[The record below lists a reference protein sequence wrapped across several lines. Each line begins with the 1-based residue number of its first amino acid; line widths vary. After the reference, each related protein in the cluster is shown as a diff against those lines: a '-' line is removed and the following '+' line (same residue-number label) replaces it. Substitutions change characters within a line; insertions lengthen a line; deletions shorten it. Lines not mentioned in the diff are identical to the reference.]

1 MAHGMRRAKRI
12 LETNMARPMWRGVVS
27 FGMVSIP
34 VALYPAVQDKD
45 IALHQ
50 VHRKCG
56 SRIKYQKWCPVDQEV
71 VPPDEIEKAYEV
83 SKGRYVLVEDE
94 DIESLPIPTKHT
106 ITVGAFVDAA
116 EIDPLYFDKPYYLEP
131 EETGKKPYALLRKA
145 LEEKGMAALGKV
157 ALRNR
162 ESLTLLRASGGRI
175 MLETLHFPDEIREQA
190 HEGGDVKVD
199 EKELKMALSLV
210 DLLTEEFD
218 PKKYHDEYREALVE
232 RIEAKA
238 HGDEITQQPET
249 PQAEVIDMVE
259 ALRRSIESAKGEGK
273 KGKKAS

>member
-1 MAHGMRRAKRI
+1 
-12 LETNMARPMWRGVVS
+12 MARPMWRGVVS

-45 IALHQ
+45 VSLHQ

-56 SRIKYQKWCPVDQEV
+56 SRIKYQKWCPVDHEV
-71 VPPDEIEKAYEV
+71 VPPEEIARAYEV
-83 SKGRYVLVEDE
+83 SKGRYVFVEDE
-94 DIESLPIPTKHT
+94 DLEALPVPSKQT
-106 ITVGAFVDAA
+106 ITVGAFVNAA

-131 EETGKKPYALLRKA
+131 EETGKKPYALLMRA

-175 MLETLHFPDEIREQA
+175 MLETLHFPDEIREHA
-190 HEGGDVKVD
+190 HEGGKVKVD

-218 PKKYHDEYREALVE
+218 PQKYHDEYREALLE
-232 RIEAKA
+232 RIEAKSQ
-238 HGDEITQQPET
+238 GEEVTEQPET
-249 PQAEVIDMVE
+249 PQAEVIDLVE
-259 ALRRSIESAKGEGK
+259 ALRRSIESVKGEPAK
-273 KGKKAS
+273 EKRDKVKVS